1 MRPPIATALVH
12 LRLLIARRRFDNP
25 LQYPCLSVGLA
36 GLKRAGCESVCCET
50 ASPPQFIPGK
60 CTPQSQTTPRELEKE
75 KAREAGRETRSNKK
89 QKVEPASPSS
99 VTSSSGSD
107 LQSPLPYNIQQH
119 VRFSM
124 NTEGG
129 GRLPT
134 TDEKKSKSSMD
145 LRSPK

>member
-1 MRPPIATALVH
+1 MRPPIATALVA
-12 LRLLIARRRFDNP
+12 LVVLGSI
-25 LQYPCLSVGLA
+25 
-36 GLKRAGCESVCCET
+36 
-50 ASPPQFIPGK
+50 
-60 CTPQSQTTPRELEKE
+60 LEKE

-89 QKVEPASPSS
+89 QKVEPASGASS